1 MITLITGAPG
11 AGKTAA
17 LVSMLEELGKD
28 RPIFSHGIPD
38 LKIPHVALDD
48 PHTWPDSVP
57 DGAVVIID
65 EVQTAWRPSGP
76 GQKIPE
82 SIQRLETHRH
92 RGLDFF
98 IITQGPNLV
107 HSNVRSLVGR
117 HVHLRDIG
125 VFGRWWYEWPET
137 ADNCRTG
144 WKTAPVKKKYKL
156 PKHVFSK
163 YKSASLHTKSERSI
177 PRSLYLVLGALVLAS
192 VLGFNAY
199 KSIHAKMYPA
209 PPQPLAEKTPGPI
222 PSPLRSPVQQGGGFD
237 PHTNTIPAQPMPQG
251 VIDDRVAFV
260 PRVPDKP
267 ETAPAYDHLR
277 QVVNMPTIA
286 GAMCTK
292 TRCKCVTASGTDVG
306 ISEDACRAW
315 LKNPPFDPYTP
326 RPAPTPSAPAYASAP
341 PAVGTGS
348 QPGQN
353 APAPYDS
360 AASIPAPVGPAIN
373 PAAEARQDRTPPG
386 LPPGLP
392 GSTQTRAAPQNLPI
406 RLETIQAPLT

>member
-17 LVSMLEELGKD
+17 LVSMLEGLGKD
-28 RPIFSHGIPD
+28 RAIFAHGIPD
-38 LKIPHVALDD
+38 LKTPHVALED
-48 PHTWPDSVP
+48 PHTWPDTVP

-107 HSNVRSLVGR
+107 HSNVRALVGR

-144 WKTAPVKKKYKL
+144 WKTAPIKKRYKL
-156 PKHVFSK
+156 PRHIFGQ
-163 YKSASLHTKSERSI
+163 YKSASIHNKPERSFPKI
-177 PRSLYLVLGALVLAS
+177 LLVLLAALIGAAALAW
-192 VLGFNAY
+192 NAY
-199 KSIHAKMYPA
+199 TSIQARVQTETDTAKASTTAPGAPPA
-209 PPQPLAEKTPGPI
+209 PQA
-222 PSPLRSPVQQGGGFD
+222 PSQHGAAFD
-237 PHTNTIPAQPMPQG
+237 PHTNTILAHPMPQG

-286 GAMCTK
+286 GAMCNK
-292 TRCKCVTASGTDVG
+292 TRCKCVTASGTDAGV
-306 ISEDACRAW
+306 SDDACRAW

-353 APAPYDS
+353 APAPYGS
-360 AASIPAPVGPAIN
+360 AASIPAPVGAAIN
-373 PAAEARQDRTPPG
+373 PAADARQERTPPG

-392 GSTQTRAAPQNLPI
+392 AVETRAAPQNLPI
-406 RLETIQAPLT
+406 RLETIQSPLT